1 MWSMVRNLCQVFA
14 LCACMGIGVEA
25 SERAFTFEKPE
36 DISRWKVASP
46 RLEPL
51 DSAFDARQAQG
62 KALRFATPR
71 WEQGMPEWP
80 SCEAAPLV
88 RDWRPY
94 DRIALDVINVRPE
107 LRRLSMFIS
116 DSKIPFRKAY
126 GNSISV
132 PGNSLQRYVLKLD
145 TFPSTVDRSDI
156 SIMHL
161 FTERPD
167 ADMDLRLVGVTLL
180 KPDEA
185 GTEYSS
191 ELLAYARQLGRQAL
205 AEARRIADEELTR
218 LDPFA
223 DVPALR
229 ETAARTRQELLGRLD
244 KAARQ
249 LDTDGLSM
257 AEMTV
262 IRQDIDNLP
271 QSLRRLPALLR
282 FQRDMLASGLPADQ
296 MLVGVTS
303 SMKKVLPRDADFETE
318 VLRDIELSLARHEWE
333 SCQLVVTPVPG
344 TDLEEVEVTLET
356 PVNERGERLAGAEA
370 DTVGYVRTEKRP
382 PYKVSHVGWWPDPIL
397 RGVRRMTIRRGDLQS
412 FWLRF
417 HAAADQ
423 RPGVYRGKVTVT
435 AAGAAPV
442 TLGLHVRVRSFRV
455 PDHTALP
462 TAIACGLP
470 ERQMTQTEPFDKMK
484 FVYADFLADYQI
496 DFDHLYRQ
504 GAPDWDIITR
514 LHRQG
519 RLVAF
524 NLGNVFNGGVE
535 EEGFEQKM
543 QQTIDRLRPAYL
555 KAKELGLLDYAYI
568 YGFDERGKDQ
578 FPILE
583 RCAQALR
590 QAFPEVLLMT
600 TSYDDS
606 FGADSVVKTIDAW
619 CPLTPKFDV
628 AKAEHARQSGK
639 YVWWYICCGPHNPHA
654 NWFIEYDAIESRLL
668 MGAQTAKF
676 QPDGFLYYA
685 TTIWNKNMGIDPD
698 KGPFTDWNPVSWT
711 VYHGDGSLYY
721 CDSKGYP
728 MPSIR
733 LENYRDGQEDYA
745 YACILKEAIRQ
756 IRAKAQRTAQ
766 DEAWLARAEKALA
779 VPDTLVR
786 DMADYSH
793 DPKLLRAWRD
803 GMADAIE
810 TSGLTDLNPWGRGVF
825 GVRGW
830 LGQHTK
836 LKSTK
841 DAK

>member
-62 KALRFATPR
+62 KPLRFATPK
-71 WEQGMPEWP
+71 WGQGMPEGP

-205 AEARRIADEELTR
+205 AKARRIADEELAR

-282 FQRDMLASGLPADQ
+282 FQRDMLASGLPADR

-382 PYKVSHVGWWPDPIL
+382 PYKVSHAGWGPDPIP
-397 RGVRRMTIRRGDLQS
+397 RGVRRLPARRGDLERALYLFLTFYIREIEYHPVAVILKKRAVENRRFNALFARKMLYHRS
-412 FWLRF
+412 DIVHGINIHTVDDRSLARILRRNEDF
-417 HAAADQ
+417 GKSRILCGKTHTEHAPDRQYLARKGQFADKARLVDPICHRELTGRKHHRYQ
-423 RPGVYRGKVTVT
+423 NGKV
-435 AAGAAPV
+435 
-442 TLGLHVRVRSFRV
+442 
-455 PDHTALP
+455 
-462 TAIACGLP
+462 
-470 ERQMTQTEPFDKMK
+470 K
-484 FVYADFLADYQI
+484 
-496 DFDHLYRQ
+496 
-504 GAPDWDIITR
+504 
-514 LHRQG
+514 
-519 RLVAF
+519 
-524 NLGNVFNGGVE
+524 
-535 EEGFEQKM
+535 
-543 QQTIDRLRPAYL
+543 
-555 KAKELGLLDYAYI
+555 
-568 YGFDERGKDQ
+568 
-578 FPILE
+578 
-583 RCAQALR
+583 
-590 QAFPEVLLMT
+590 
-600 TSYDDS
+600 
-606 FGADSVVKTIDAW
+606 
-619 CPLTPKFDV
+619 
-628 AKAEHARQSGK
+628 
-639 YVWWYICCGPHNPHA
+639 
-654 NWFIEYDAIESRLL
+654 
-668 MGAQTAKF
+668 
-676 QPDGFLYYA
+676 
-685 TTIWNKNMGIDPD
+685 
-698 KGPFTDWNPVSWT
+698 
-711 VYHGDGSLYY
+711 
-721 CDSKGYP
+721 
-728 MPSIR
+728 
-733 LENYRDGQEDYA
+733 
-745 YACILKEAIRQ
+745 
-756 IRAKAQRTAQ
+756 
-766 DEAWLARAEKALA
+766 
-779 VPDTLVR
+779 
-786 DMADYSH
+786 
-793 DPKLLRAWRD
+793 
-803 GMADAIE
+803 
-810 TSGLTDLNPWGRGVF
+810 
-825 GVRGW
+825 
-830 LGQHTK
+830 
-836 LKSTK
+836 
-841 DAK
+841 